1 MRKLSQ
7 KIVALFVSV
16 VMVLSFSLTSYAAT
30 SNVDRT
36 VTISGITYAIEKSE
50 NGVVTVTD
58 KDTGGVA
65 VFNKNTG
72 ILTVKERPD
81 SKEVVININDLINNA
96 SKGSNSSSDNKYAY
110 SNYLKYYNGKPYT
123 FLQIQIPDQIKYTY
137 EKNNATNLYNFQS
150 NVDTMR
156 SAQDAIGWAWGAT
169 GLSIVLGIIAI
180 TPVGALAAAIL
191 AVASVLSGGPGI
203 YELINYSTTIKNCQ
217 TNCVTYFNS
226 VVPVSIP

>member
-1 MRKLSQ
+1 MKGEFYAQIISENCCLVCFCSDGT
-7 KIVALFVSV
+7 I
-16 VMVLSFSLTSYAAT
+16 FSLTSYAAT

-123 FLQIQIPDQIKYTY
+123 FWQIQIPDQIKYTY
-137 EKNNATNLYNFQS
+137 EKTMPQTFIIS
-150 NVDTMR
+150 NQM
-156 SAQDAIGWAWGAT
+156 
-169 GLSIVLGIIAI
+169 
-180 TPVGALAAAIL
+180 
-191 AVASVLSGGPGI
+191 
-203 YELINYSTTIKNCQ
+203 
-217 TNCVTYFNS
+217 
-226 VVPVSIP
+226 